1 MAAQE
6 TDDNADKGGDLL
18 VCRCMKSTTRTFIAL
33 AIVFLPLAVVWLSYL
48 WDWDL
53 ARGDRI
59 VFGALLGF
67 AIAWLYRLGQ
77 KRVGRE
83 EWRRRRW

>member
-1 MAAQE
+1 MRAASRA
-6 TDDNADKGGDLL
+6 TDNGVNLL
-18 VCRCMKSTTRTFIAL
+18 VCKCMKSSPRTFIAL

-48 WDWDL
+48 LDWDL

-77 KRVGRE
+77 KRIGRE

>member
-1 MAAQE
+1 
-6 TDDNADKGGDLL
+6 
-18 VCRCMKSTTRTFIAL
+18 MKSPTRTFIAL
-33 AIVFLPLAVVWLSYL
+33 AIVFLPLAVVWLSYML
-48 WDWDL
+48 DWDL

-83 EWRRRRW
+83 DWRKRRW